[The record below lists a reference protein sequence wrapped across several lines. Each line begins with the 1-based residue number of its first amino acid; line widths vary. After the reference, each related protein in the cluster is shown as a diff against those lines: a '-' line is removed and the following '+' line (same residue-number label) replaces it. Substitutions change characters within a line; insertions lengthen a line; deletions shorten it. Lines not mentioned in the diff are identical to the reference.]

1 MMKSISTSRLG
12 HFTLLAA
19 LVALPAC
26 EGPTGPQGDPGADG
40 NANVTTISL
49 DDADVTW
56 TEGDYLGRT
65 ANEYT
70 FNPPEVTQ
78 DVVDHGTVL
87 GYFNLFG
94 ETWHPMP
101 WTWENGDG
109 SSRQHITFTYDVEEI
124 TLYAYQTSG
133 TLNPGITEYRFL
145 TMTDNTVTTSA
156 SSGESIEAQLDAAG
170 VDIDNYHEV
179 AEYLGVSH

>member
-26 EGPTGPQGDPGADG
+26 EGPTGPQGEDG
-40 NANVTTISL
+40 NANVTTVSL
-49 DDADVTW
+49 DAADITW
-56 TEGDYLGRT
+56 TEGDFLGRV

-70 FNPPEVTQ
+70 FSPSAVTQ

-101 WTWENGDG
+101 WTWENDAGTI
-109 SSRQHITFTYDVEEI
+109 RQYLTFTYDVEEI
-124 TLYAYQTSG
+124 TLYAYETSG
-133 TLNPGITEYRFL
+133 VLNPGVTEFRFL
-145 TMTDNTVTTSA
+145 TMTDNTVTASA
-156 SSGESIEAQLDAAG
+156 SSDESIEARLEAAG
-170 VDIDNYHEV
+170 VDIGNYHEV
-179 AEYLGVSH
+179 AAYLGVSD